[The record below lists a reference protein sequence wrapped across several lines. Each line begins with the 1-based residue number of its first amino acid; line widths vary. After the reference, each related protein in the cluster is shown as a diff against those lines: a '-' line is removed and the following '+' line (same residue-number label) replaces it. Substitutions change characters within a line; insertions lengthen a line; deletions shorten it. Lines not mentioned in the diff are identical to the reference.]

1 MTTARDEEAASHV
14 PAGPTPASGSEAATT
29 PGYFPRLLSA
39 AAHVKHIASDSAL
52 DRFGLNQG
60 SFHLLGC
67 LASAAATEAELAKA
81 TGQSSTATRVHLL
94 QLQSSGY
101 SARDESGIWSVT
113 DAGLKAMEC
122 ADLAQAEATLDVDD
136 SQELRQ
142 ALSSLIS
149 SLGLEQPEGGTQ
161 KKP

>member
-1 MTTARDEEAASHV
+1 MTPALGEEAASRV
-14 PAGPTPASGSEAATT
+14 PADPNPVSGSEPATA

-39 AAHVKHIASDSAL
+39 AAHVKHIASDSVL
-52 DRFGLNQG
+52 ERFGLNQS
-60 SFHLLGC
+60 SFHLLEC
-67 LASAAATEAELAKA
+67 LAAAAATEDVLAEA
-81 TGQSSTATRVHLL
+81 TGQSSTAIRVDLL
-94 QLQSSGY
+94 KLQSSGY
-101 SARDESGIWSVT
+101 SARDEYGSWSVT

-122 ADLAQAEATLDVDD
+122 ADLAQAEATLDADD

-142 ALSSLIS
+142 ALRSLIS